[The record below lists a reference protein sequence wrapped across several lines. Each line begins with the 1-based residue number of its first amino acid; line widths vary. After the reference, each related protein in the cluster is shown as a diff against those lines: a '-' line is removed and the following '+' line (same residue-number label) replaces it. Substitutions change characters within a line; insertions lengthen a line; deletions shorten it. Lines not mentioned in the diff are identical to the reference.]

1 MKKIILL
8 FTVVAALFSMTAC
21 QDMPI
26 SFLEIKDLQY
36 SSSVL
41 KVVQGLTKDDMYVH
55 IPPAAPWDPP
65 GGMDVESK
73 YYLRIKNKSPWVG
86 PAFYGSTVEGGRP
99 LTVTLENVKTEGD
112 MADVVKFTQEVK
124 VFAEGRVEVPF
135 ENSIPVGKY
144 VLTLRIT
151 NINTSKVA
159 HDVFTVIVT
168 TEKEK

>member
-99 LTVTLENVKTEGD
+99 LTCCGL
-112 MADVVKFTQEVK
+112 
-124 VFAEGRVEVPF
+124 
-135 ENSIPVGKY
+135 Y
-144 VLTLRIT
+144 CLY
-151 NINTSKVA
+151 
-159 HDVFTVIVT
+159 
-168 TEKEK
+168 